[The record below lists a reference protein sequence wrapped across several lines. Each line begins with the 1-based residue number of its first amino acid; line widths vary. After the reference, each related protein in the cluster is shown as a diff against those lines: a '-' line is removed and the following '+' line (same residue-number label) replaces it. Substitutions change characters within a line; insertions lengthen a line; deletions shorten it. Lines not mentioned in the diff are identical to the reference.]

1 MTATIIE
8 PCLLCPD
15 FIWCGRKGCVAW
27 NDGSRKAHDDMKQRA
42 KRNNEFIDEL
52 EQWIELVQRRL
63 F

>member
-15 FIWCGRKGCVAW
+15 FIWCRRKGCVAW
-27 NDGSRKAHDDMKQRA
+27 NDGSRKAHDDMKQR
-42 KRNNEFIDEL
+42 NNEFSDEL